1 MVLGFLLKRWGLLT
15 ADFCQTASALV
26 YSISLPTLLFL
37 VIVRADLSQLF
48 DLRLLSV
55 ALAATLL
62 LFFSLSLSAQRLVAE
77 PRERGIFVQA
87 GFRGNLAVVGLAFCG
102 NAYGEAGL
110 AAASVLM
117 AVLTIAYNLLAV
129 YCLEK
134 SLASKGSP
142 NLLQLLQSVVKNPL
156 ILAIV
161 AALLCAYW
169 QLPVPNLLEKSGDYV
184 ARLTLPLALLCI
196 GASLSLDSLR
206 QSSQLSFIAVLIKLV
221 VAPLLVTGA
230 VYTAGF
236 RDMTLALAFMLSAS
250 PTASVSF
257 IMVTAL
263 GGNGRLASNMIALST
278 LGSVISVSIGIT
290 LLKYW
295 QLI

>member
-26 YSISLPTLLFL
+26 YNISLPTLLFL